1 MPAPPVSIRHGG
13 IMSEKERVALG
24 SIGASAALTIGKA
37 VVGFS
42 TGSLAILSEAAHSLI
57 DLAATLMTYFAVRVS
72 DKPAD
77 AEHHYGHGKV
87 ESVSAL
93 AETPPLFLLSGVVVW
108 EALSRVPAGGGH
120 AVEATWWSFAV
131 IGVS

>member
-1 MPAPPVSIRHGG
+1 MQNAQQQ
-13 IMSEKERVALG
+13 VALS
-24 SIGASAALTIGKA
+24 SIAAAAALPLATGI
-37 VVGFS
+37 VGLS

-57 DLAATLMTYFAVRVS
+57 DFAATLMTYFAVRVS

-93 AETPPLFLLSGVVVW
+93 AETELLFLLSGVVIW
-108 EALSRVPAGGGH
+108 GALQRLTSSGH
-120 AVEATWWSFAV
+120 A
-131 IGVS
+131 